1 MEVHIP
7 SDADTTAVRIE
18 GSQEGVASAKAELLE
33 LVDKMVSSSSGTCS
47 SSSCS
52 SSSSSREGVASAKAE
67 LLELVDK
74 MVSSSSSGSS
84 SSCCSCSCIVIV
96 VVGLVL
102 AVGGKGQCSK

>member
-1 MEVHIP
+1 MEIHIP

-33 LVDKMVSSSSGTCS
+33 LVDKMVSSSC

-52 SSSSSREGVASAKAE
+52 SC
-67 LLELVDK
+67 
-74 MVSSSSSGSS
+74 
-84 SSCCSCSCIVIV
+84 SCCSCSCIVIV

-102 AVGGKGQCSK
+102 AVGGKGQYSK